1 MFTRDPKRNALIAFL
16 CLGGALVF
24 SVVIS
29 VAVNL
34 GAAKAD
40 KMAEEVEKLR
50 AEVSE
55 LKVAQIM
62 GCGPKARPQ

>member
-1 MFTRDPKRNALIAFL
+1 MFTLNPKRNALIVFG

-29 VAVNL
+29 AAVNL

-62 GCGPKARPQ
+62 GCGQKVRSQ